1 MLVTASIVLYNHE
14 STLIQKL
21 CESLIYQGVSY
32 VYIVDNSLENSEIF
46 FRSISKII
54 YYHSPQNP
62 GFGASHNV
70 AINKAI
76 ESGGKYHFV
85 VNPDI
90 NLGDNVIESMI
101 RFMQKEKGIG
111 MMMPQVLNIDGS
123 VQFLPKLLP
132 SPISLFKRK
141 FPNYFKSFIT
151 KYELRFV
158 SSEMI
163 YSCPI
168 LSGCFTLLNLDVI
181 QLVGGYD
188 ERFFMYFEDFDL
200 SRRVNRFYK
209 TLYFPK
215 VHVTH
220 AYNSE
225 ANKSIKLLLIFLSSA
240 IRYFNKWGWIF
251 DLNRKKVNSKT
262 LNQFIS

>member
-1 MLVTASIVLYNHE
+1 
-14 STLIQKL
+14 
-21 CESLIYQGVSY
+21 
-32 VYIVDNSLENSEIF
+32 
-46 FRSISKII
+46 
-54 YYHSPQNP
+54 
-62 GFGASHNV
+62 
-70 AINKAI
+70 
-76 ESGGKYHFV
+76 
-85 VNPDI
+85 
-90 NLGDNVIESMI
+90 
-101 RFMQKEKGIG
+101 
-111 MMMPQVLNIDGS
+111 
-123 VQFLPKLLP
+123 
-132 SPISLFKRK
+132 
-141 FPNYFKSFIT
+141 
-151 KYELRFV
+151 
-158 SSEMI
+158 MI

-225 ANKSIKLLLIFLSSA
+225 ANKSIKLLLIFLTSA